1 MIKFPRRPE
10 WRNWQTHKTQN
21 LGLLRE
27 REGSTPSSGT
37 KKDFEVSCGFY
48 SKFNGGSLFRELLSS
63 YPFGSEGWKG
73 LK

>member
-1 MIKFPRRPE
+1 MIKFEEKPE

-37 KKDFEVSCGFY
+37 YEIKFESNE
-48 SKFNGGSLFRELLSS
+48 KILT
-63 YPFGSEGWKG
+63 P
-73 LK
+73 